1 MTGVV
6 LGIDPGSRRVGV
18 AVSDRLASIALPL
31 TVIQRN
37 DTNAYIGELVDLA
50 RLRETAEIV
59 VGLPKRLDGSDGPE
73 ATKARALAEIL
84 HERLEI
90 PVHLLDERF
99 TSKISESALRS
110 MNVSSRKQRQ
120 GTDKIAATVLLQ
132 SFLDSR
138 KSREQPTTHG
148 EVDN

>member
-6 LGIDPGSRRVGV
+6 LGVDPGSRRVGV
-18 AVSDRLASIALPL
+18 AVSDPLASIALPL

-37 DTNAYIGELVDLA
+37 DTDAYIEELVDLC
-50 RLRETAEIV
+50 RLRESTEIV
-59 VGLPKRLDGSDGPE
+59 VGLPKRLDGTEGPE
-73 ATKARALAEIL
+73 AVKARALADAL
-84 HERLEI
+84 HNRLEI

-110 MNVSSRKQRQ
+110 MNVSSRKQRE

-132 SFLDSR
+132 SFLDAR
-138 KSREQPTTHG
+138 KSRIREDD
-148 EVDN
+148 VI

>member
-18 AVSDRLASIALPL
+18 AVSDPQASIAFPL

-37 DTNAYIGELVDLA
+37 DTDAYIDELVALA
-50 RLRETAEIV
+50 RLRESTEIV
-59 VGLPKRLDGSDGPE
+59 VGLPKRLDGTDGPE
-73 ATKARALAEIL
+73 AVTARALADTL
-84 HERLEI
+84 HNRLEL

-110 MNVSSRKQRQ
+110 MNVSSRKQRR

-132 SFLDSR
+132 SFLDAR
-138 KSREQPTTHG
+138 KSRSEA
-148 EVDN
+148 ELDVS

>member
-1 MTGVV
+1 MSGVV

-18 AVSDRLASIALPL
+18 AVSDPQASIALPL

-37 DTNAYIGELVDLA
+37 DTEAYIEELLDLA

-59 VGLPKRLDGSDGPE
+59 VGLPKRLDGTDGPE
-73 ATKARALAEIL
+73 ATKARRLAELL

-120 GTDKIAATVLLQ
+120 GTDKIAATILLQ

-138 KSREQPTTHG
+138 KSRKSRSDH
-148 EVDN
+148 EVDL